1 MIGVDREMD
10 LERLGTRSPEM
21 EGRHLRREGAGI
33 LSQVYVTASPA
44 LSTLH
49 PTWFFVL
56 LWGLILQMPLSIFPL
71 QSAVRCVQND
81 GQRVSLSLI
90 HGHWALGT
98 LLLLWEPSGSSS
110 VSEKL
115 PEKGLESELQKDGI
129 AWLSTFK
136 KPNKRQFWVLGSVPD
151 GELVNWGLVLVC
163 W

>member
-1 MIGVDREMD
+1 MD
-10 LERLGTRSPEM
+10 LERLGTTSPEM
-21 EGRHLRREGAGI
+21 EGRHVWREGAGI

-44 LSTLH
+44 LSTLRH
-49 PTWFFVL
+49 LHLVL
-56 LWGLILQMPLSIFPL
+56 GSSVGPHAPDATVYRSSTVSSQVCSD
-71 QSAVRCVQND
+71 D
-81 GQRVSLSLI
+81 GQRVFLSLI

-136 KPNKRQFWVLGSVPD
+136 KPNKRQLWVLGSVPD
-151 GELVNWGLVLVC
+151 GDLVNWGLVLVC